1 MKERVKKMDL
11 FGDVEQKIKPKQKKQ
26 IKPTTILLIFIA
38 VLVVITILIFCLLI
52 YLKGNILK
60 ISINGVKSEELKEI
74 IIIKEDKVVVPIKA
88 IARYLGYE
96 AYSGD
101 YKTLEVDE
109 TKSYVKSE
117 DEVTMFTAGSKII
130 QQILL
135 ENNSLQEIVIDEEII
150 EKDGEFYTTIS
161 GARKIF
167 SIYFNYDKNKND
179 IIIMTL
185 DYLYANNLNYYMQNG
200 FAEIN
205 ESFQNKKALLEN
217 MMILK
222 TSNNKYGVINVATGK
237 MILEPQYEN
246 IDYIPK
252 LSKFIVTGNGL
263 KGVISKDKEMVVKIE
278 YKDIQVIENE
288 KDNSSYYLVTTSN
301 DLMGLIDKD
310 GKEIIYPEYSQIGYN
325 MKNFTDNDI
334 ESDYILFGKLV
345 PVKQNNLWG
354 IFDLQ
359 GNQIT
364 DFEFSNLGCTTK
376 LSNAYNIIQV
386 PEYELIIVSSTNGKY
401 DIIRTDGT
409 KLFGFVLDSVYK
421 TINTGKSYYYMVVNG
436 TTIDLVTYLEE
447 HGITKVSQ

>member
-1 MKERVKKMDL
+1 MDL

-246 IDYIPK
+246 INYIPK

-301 DLMGLIDKD
+301 NLMGLIDKD

>member
-1 MKERVKKMDL
+1 MDL

-117 DEVTMFTAGSKII
+117 DEVTMFTAESKII

-246 IDYIPK
+246 INYIPK

-301 DLMGLIDKD
+301 NLMGLIDKD